1 VRRCLAVL
9 VAATTSAVVLA
20 FLVPLTL
27 LLRTLA
33 EDRAM
38 TAATLESQY
47 LVGIAA
53 KSTDREEL
61 QGLVEGMLGE
71 RSTGTAT
78 VILPDGTVLG
88 PAIPERDP
96 LLEAARQGRAETRIS
111 DDRAVVY
118 APAVGRN
125 GTTVVRILVPEE
137 ILHRGVTR
145 ATLILSA
152 LGVLLLAAAVLAADR
167 LARRVSAPIKELAT
181 AADAMCEGRLET
193 RVSQAGTPEVAALGK
208 ALNRLAERVQT
219 LLAAER
225 NTVADLSHRLRTP
238 VTAIR
243 LDVDSIGDPDTAER
257 MHEHVT
263 ALERTVDAI
272 VQDARRP
279 SQETAKNSC
288 DVGAVVAERVEFWS
302 ALADDQGRQLRL
314 GLPSKPLR
322 ASLTRSELADAVD
335 VLIDNVFAHTDEGVC
350 LEIWVTVRADGN
362 IVISVEDDGPGLPE
376 GDVTARGLSGAGS
389 SGLGMDIARRAALVS
404 GGSLELDRSRLGGAL
419 IRLVLGSAGS

>member
-1 VRRCLAVL
+1 VRRRLAVL

-20 FLVPLTL
+20 FLVPLAL
-27 LLRTLA
+27 LLQTLA

-53 KSTDREEL
+53 KYTDREEL

-78 VILPDGTVLG
+78 VVLPDGTVLG
-88 PAIPERDP
+88 PPVPEGDP
-96 LLEAARQGRAETRIS
+96 LLEAARRGRAETRIS
-111 DDRAVVY
+111 DDWAVVY
-118 APAVGRN
+118 APAVGRS
-125 GTTVVRILVPEE
+125 GTTVVRIFVPEE

-167 LARRVSAPIKELAT
+167 LAHRVSAPINELVR

-193 RVSQAGTPEVAALGK
+193 RVSLAGTPEVAALGRS
-208 ALNRLAERVQT
+208 LNRLAERVQN

-243 LDVDSIGDPDTAER
+243 LDVDSISDPDTAER

-263 ALERTVDAI
+263 ALERTIDAI

-288 DVGAVVAERVEFWS
+288 DVGAIVAERVEFWS

-322 ASLTRSELADAVD
+322 ARLTTSELKDAVD
-335 VLIDNVFAHTDEGVC
+335 VLIDNVFAHTDEGVS

-362 IVISVEDDGPGLPE
+362 IVVTVEDDGPGLPE

-419 IRLVLGSAGS
+419 IRLVLGPAGS